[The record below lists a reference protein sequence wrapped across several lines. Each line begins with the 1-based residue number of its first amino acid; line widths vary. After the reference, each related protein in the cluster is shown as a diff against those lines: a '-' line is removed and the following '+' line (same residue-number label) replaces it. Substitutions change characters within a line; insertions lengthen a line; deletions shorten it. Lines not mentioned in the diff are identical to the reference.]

1 MKQIRPDYYDRFS
14 CTADRCP
21 ITCCQEWKISV
32 DDHTNKCWKKLA
44 PPADT
49 IPAKTRLSAYT
60 TFKDGTRVIA
70 LNQDHRCPFLSEKKL
85 CKLVLE
91 HGDQVLSETCQVFP
105 RETHTFDTHEEK
117 SLMPCCP
124 AVIDLW
130 KDCETLDFPKVSDSW
145 FPDADDSSENFID
158 SLLFQL
164 RSRLIAL
171 VQRPDRT
178 PGQALMECFYILLEL
193 YRNENW
199 DEETLADYFSEQT
212 LSELHEAI
220 FSASPAPE
228 DTIIED
234 NEILQDLAVNYQKE
248 GLYQSYLNPVLTQAE
263 ILTDTYGTDAL
274 SHQWTE
280 FSHVLEEFQPLL
292 KNVLANELFSDLLIP
307 GGNLESMIVQMQWL
321 ALEYAALRQS
331 LFLTWLEHGIQ
342 KLPYENV
349 RDYLVIIMRMTGYD
363 ENDVYEYLENSFE
376 ELVWEWGYF
385 ALVVG

>member
-1 MKQIRPDYYDRFS
+1 MKQIRPDYYDHFS
-14 CTADRCP
+14 CTADQCP

-32 DDHTNKCWKKLA
+32 DDHTNNCWKKLA

-70 LNQDHRCPFLSEKKL
+70 LDQNHRCPFLSENKL

-105 RETHTFDTHEEK
+105 RETHTFDTHEEQ

-130 KDCETLDFPKVSDSW
+130 RNCETLHFPKVSDLCS
-145 FPDADDSSENFID
+145 PAASDA
-158 SLLFQL
+158 LLFPL

-171 VQRPDRT
+171 IQRPDRT
-178 PGQALMECFYILLEL
+178 PSQALMECFYILREL
-193 YRNENW
+193 YHQDNW
-199 DEETLADYFSEQT
+199 DTGTLEDYFSEQT
-212 LSELHEAI
+212 LSELHEAVL
-220 FSASPAPE
+220 SAAPALE

-248 GLYQSYLNPVLTQAE
+248 GLYQSYLTPVLAQAE
-263 ILTDTYGTDAL
+263 RLTDAYGTAAL
-274 SHQWTE
+274 SDQWKN
-280 FSHVLEEFQPLL
+280 FNHVWEEFHPLL
-292 KNVLANELFSDLLIP
+292 KNVLSNELFSDLLIP
-307 GGNLESMIVQMQWL
+307 GGDLESMIIQMQWL
-321 ALEYAALRQS
+321 ALEYATVRQS
-331 LFLTWLEHGIQ
+331 LFLTWLEHGNE

-363 ENDVYEYLENSFE
+363 EDDIYEYLENSFE

-385 ALVVG
+385 ALVVC